1 MKISERGWVSG
12 LKTRL
17 EAELAQFDSG
27 DESVKVS
34 TEKWLYYAQEV
45 MGDGPT
51 MLNPENNQYRV
62 DLLIYGDTL
71 YGKIP
76 RVAVEIKLNTVTT
89 NDAIAYNEKA
99 RRHKLVYP
107 YLRYGVLVANWGESP
122 LPARL
127 VREGRDLEFAFLVR
141 GRDVSADEWGILIDL
156 LGQEVMASRQLHTF
170 LAQNRKA
177 NKSAAYRYIH
187 HRLNIG

>member
-1 MKISERGWVSG
+1 MKISERGWVSD

-17 EAELAQFDSG
+17 EEELSQFDSE

-34 TEKWLYYAQEV
+34 AEKWLYYAQEV
-45 MGDGPT
+45 MGDGPA

-76 RVAVEIKLNTVTT
+76 RVAIEIKLNTVTT

-107 YLRYGVLVANWGESP
+107 YLRYGVLVASWGDSP

-127 VREGRDLEFAFLVR
+127 VREGRDLEFAFLVS
-141 GRDVSADEWGILIDL
+141 GKEFSAEEWGILIDL
-156 LGQEVMASRQLHTF
+156 LGQEIMASRQLHTF
-170 LAQNRKA
+170 LAENRKA
-177 NKSAAYRYIH
+177 DKSTVYRYIH
-187 HRLNIG
+187 HRLSMG